1 MRMKAMRYLAAI
13 TILTLAFAITQ
24 PAVSAGA
31 KVTISKQDCQR
42 LLRNRARA
50 DVTFK
55 PGVSVRGNKVTGAN
69 LHADQKIKL
78 PKEFSFNLNIDI
90 AKKYGLDTKGIS
102 ADMVVGKVTIKGPN
116 IYFNGKRLGDV
127 DQTAVLAECQKTLNG
142 E

>member
-1 MRMKAMRYLAAI
+1 MLI
-13 TILTLAFAITQ
+13 LAFATTQ
-24 PAVSAGA
+24 PPVSAA
-31 KVTISKQDCQR
+31 TKVTISKQECQR

-69 LHADQKIKL
+69 LYGDPKIKL

-90 AKKYGLDTKGIS
+90 AKKYGLDTKGLS
-102 ADMVVGKVTIKGPN
+102 ADMVVGKVSIKGPN
-116 IYFNGKRLGDV
+116 IHFNGKRLGDV

>member
-1 MRMKAMRYLAAI
+1 MRYLAAI
-13 TILTLAFAITQ
+13 TMLTLAFAITQ
-24 PAVSAGA
+24 PAVSADA

-55 PGVSVRGNKVTGAN
+55 PGVSVHGNKVTGAN
-69 LHADQKIKL
+69 LHGDQKIKP
-78 PKEFSFNLNIDI
+78 PKELSFNLNIDI
-90 AKKYGLDTKGIS
+90 AQKYGLDTKGLS
-102 ADMVVGKVTIKGPN
+102 ADMVVGKVTIKGPK
-116 IYFNGKRLGDV
+116 IYFKGKRLGDV

>member
-1 MRMKAMRYLAAI
+1 MSICQGGIVASLAVVMLI
-13 TILTLAFAITQ
+13 SGPQ
-24 PAVSAGA
+24 PAVSADA

-42 LLRNRARA
+42 FSRNRARA

-55 PGVSVRGNKVTGAN
+55 PGVSARGDKVTGAN
-69 LHADQKIKL
+69 LHGDQKIKL
-78 PKEFSFNLNIDI
+78 PKELSFNLNIDI
-90 AKKYGLDTKGIS
+90 AKKYGLDTKGLS

-116 IYFNGKRLGDV
+116 IHFNGKRLGDV